1 MQEVVEEMSKFK
13 LAMRRY
19 CHSVKKSC
27 VIFER
32 NFKSQ
37 HLQLQVKLKGV
48 GGEGGREE
56 ERSTITFRLA
66 FR

>member
-48 GGEGGREE
+48 GGGRRERGGKEYNNFQ
-56 ERSTITFRLA
+56 IGF
-66 FR
+66 